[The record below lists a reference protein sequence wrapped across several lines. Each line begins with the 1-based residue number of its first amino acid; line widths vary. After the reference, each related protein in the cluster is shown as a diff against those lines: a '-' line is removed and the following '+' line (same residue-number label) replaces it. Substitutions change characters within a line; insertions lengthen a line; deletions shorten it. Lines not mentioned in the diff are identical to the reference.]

1 MFDYCLGM
9 MTAMGRKGAKE
20 MALRVTIG
28 FAFGDREE
36 GVAYAR
42 VLGSREPEHVQ
53 RITVPFRPQ
62 PALLGRDGAYA
73 VLLAVAAELRKQ
85 GVRDTVQFE
94 IADEA
99 LVRDLA
105 DRRPVPAPL
114 AMPYVLLG
122 CALNRFKSASVRLG
136 DAPACRDLTA
146 RARADI
152 SINVAA

>member
-1 MFDYCLGM
+1 
-9 MTAMGRKGAKE
+9 

-62 PALLGRDGAYA
+62 
-73 VLLAVAAELRKQ
+73 
-85 GVRDTVQFE
+85 
-94 IADEA
+94 
-99 LVRDLA
+99 
-105 DRRPVPAPL
+105 PL